1 MIKNIDNFIKIK
13 QKQQMFYNLIKNKK
27 ETRAKNKIKNKA
39 RKIINLQNNNMQV
52 IKFIDYV
59 YNLET
64 LHKLINWYVYYIE
77 KNINEYM
84 EKQNNIKLN
93 KINLK

>member
-1 MIKNIDNFIKIK
+1 MIKNIDTFIKIK
-13 QKQQMFYNLIKNKK
+13 QKQKMFYNLIKNKK
-27 ETRAKNKIKNKA
+27 ETRAINKIKNKA
-39 RKIINLQNNNMQV
+39 KKIINLQNNNIKV

-64 LHKLINWYVYYIE
+64 LHNLINWYVYYIE

-84 EKQNNIKLN
+84 EKQNNIKHN

>member
-1 MIKNIDNFIKIK
+1 MIKNINNFIKIK
-13 QKQQMFYNLIKNKK
+13 QKQKMFYNLIRNKK

-39 RKIINLQNNNMQV
+39 RKIINLQNNNMQI

-64 LHKLINWYVYYIE
+64 LHKLINWYIYYIE

-84 EKQNNIKLN
+84 EKQDNIKLN

>member
-1 MIKNIDNFIKIK
+1 MIKNIDLFIKEKNKIL
-13 QKQQMFYNLIKNKK
+13 MFQNMQNNKK
-27 ETRAKNKIKNKA
+27 ETRARNKIKNKA
-39 RKIINLQNNNMQV
+39 RKIITLQNNNMQI

-64 LHKLINWYVYYIE
+64 LHKLINWYIYYIE
-77 KNINEYM
+77 KNINEYI

>member
-13 QKQQMFYNLIKNKK
+13 QKQKMFYNLIKNKK

-39 RKIINLQNNNMQV
+39 KKIINLQNNNMQV

-64 LHKLINWYVYYIE
+64 LYKLINWYVYYIE

>member
-1 MIKNIDNFIKIK
+1 MIKNINNFIKIK
-13 QKQQMFYNLIKNKK
+13 QKQKMFYNLIRNKK
-27 ETRAKNKIKNKA
+27 ETRAINKIKNKA
-39 RKIINLQNNNMQV
+39 RKIINLQNNNMQI

-64 LHKLINWYVYYIE
+64 LHKLINWYIYYIE

-84 EKQNNIKLN
+84 EKQDNIKLN